1 MYIEITCACSIG
13 NKVLVIGN
21 TNVTLIARLRHCIL
35 KPMPA
40 SRHHEHAMG
49 EATEELPL
57 NTDQPAALLIPASYA
72 VRRQLRWSEICV

>member
-21 TNVTLIARLRHCIL
+21 TNATLIARLRHCIL

-40 SRHHEHAMG
+40 SRDHEHAMS

-57 NTDQPAALLIPASYA
+57 ITDHLA
-72 VRRQLRWSEICV
+72 VL